1 MIDNT
6 SMSERRGFSAA
17 TLLGVA
23 VIAALLG
30 VGAMK
35 LFGGG
40 GAAPPEKEKEEAHE
54 KLPPGVVEVPEAAQK
69 NAAVQVVAAVQQT
82 LPTRL
87 QVTGVVAP
95 EDSRVAHVRPLAK
108 GVIEEIAVKLGDRV
122 TKGQTL
128 LSYDNI
134 EMGQLVGEY
143 LSAKAAERQ
152 AQADLEVRQQALQR
166 GEQLIKLEA
175 VAQQT
180 VELRRAEARNAEAA
194 LASQRAGVSKIEE
207 QLHRF
212 GLSDTDLARLT
223 PDEGR
228 SAHRNASHAAL
239 RAPVSGVVT
248 KYEVASGELV
258 EPDRE
263 LFTITDLSTVWVL
276 ADVYEK
282 DLSKV
287 ANGTDVEV
295 RVDTYPDRV
304 FKGRLSYI
312 SIAIDPKTRTAK
324 VRCVVP
330 NPDGALKM
338 DMFARVSI
346 PTGEQ
351 RRAVTVPVDAVQQV
365 DAQSVVFEQE
375 SPTRFI
381 RRDVQTGDTAGGQI
395 EIIKGLGPGAK
406 VVAAG
411 SFYLKTALLKSR
423 IGDEH

>member
-1 MIDNT
+1 MIENSPRSD
-6 SMSERRGFSAA
+6 RRGFSGA

-23 VIAALLG
+23 VIASLLG

-35 LFGGG
+35 LLGGG
-40 GAAPPEKEKEEAHE
+40 GAAAPEKEKEEAHE

-69 NAAVQVVAAVQQT
+69 NASVQIVAAVQQT

-87 QVTGVVAP
+87 LVTGAVAP

-143 LSAKAAERQ
+143 LSAKATERQ
-152 AQADLEVRQQALQR
+152 AQADLEVRQKALQR
-166 GEQLIKLEA
+166 GEELIKLEA

-180 VELRRAEARNAEAA
+180 VELRRAEAKNAEAA
-194 LASQRAGVSKIEE
+194 LASQRAGVAKIEE

-212 GLSDTDLARLT
+212 GLSDADLTRLT

-228 SAHRNASHAAL
+228 SVHRNASHASL

-248 KYEVASGELV
+248 KYEVATGELV

-287 ANGTDVEV
+287 ATGTDVEV
-295 RVDTYPDRV
+295 RVDAYPDRV
-304 FKGRLSYI
+304 FTGRLSYI
-312 SIAIDPKTRTAK
+312 SVAIDPKTRTAK

-346 PTGEQ
+346 PTAEQ

-395 EIIKGLGPGAK
+395 EIVKGLAPGAK
-406 VVAAG
+406 VVSAG